1 VAKIWAIR
9 WWNDCRESC
18 SAGNLL
24 GERVALQVVARGVV
38 LFVKLHSANALEE
51 SLLKE
56 YLLIELLSERVARQ
70 ATKMSNRRL
79 RNL

>member
-1 VAKIWAIR
+1 VAKIWTSR
-9 WWNDCRESC
+9 WLNGCRESC
-18 SAGNLL
+18 SAGNLF

-38 LFVKLHSANALEE
+38 LYVELHSANALEE
-51 SLLKE
+51 SLLRE
-56 YLLIELLSERVARQ
+56 YLLVELLGESVAQQ